1 MHLIMFDL
9 DGTLVDSANV
19 DSGCYLQALVDVF
32 GFDLDRID
40 RDWGNYPHV
49 TDAGIL
55 QTLCQTQLGRNP
67 TAIEVH
73 NYQQRFLELLNIA
86 VSRHPLQEIRGARE
100 LLYRLNRDPNYA
112 ISLATGGWQKTAQ
125 FKLQQIGLDRVLLP
139 MACADDAYA
148 RVEIMKCAYQ
158 RSIELYQQSHFETV
172 TYIGDGVWDGVASKA
187 LDYHFIGIGSGD
199 RANDLLATGA
209 KSVFPHY
216 RDLDSMMSSLPQ
228 PAPDTHRI
236 VTNSSAELG

>member
-19 DSGCYLQALVDVF
+19 DSECYLQALVDVF
-32 GFDLDRID
+32 GFDLDSID

-55 QTLCQTQLGRNP
+55 QTLCQTELARNP
-67 TAIEVH
+67 TEIEVH
-73 NYQQRFLELLNIA
+73 QYQQRFLELLNIA
-86 VSRHPLQEIRGARE
+86 VSQQPLQEICGAKE
-100 LLYRLNRDPNYA
+100 LLYRLDRDSNYA
-112 ISLATGGWQKTAQ
+112 ISLATGGWQKTAE

-139 MACADDAYA
+139 MACSDDAYA

-158 RSIELYQQSHFETV
+158 RSIELYQQSHFDTV
-172 TYIGDGVWDGVASKA
+172 TYIGDGVWDGVASKE

-199 RANDLLATGA
+199 RANDLFATGA
-209 KSVFPHY
+209 KYVFPHY
-216 RDLDSMMSSLPQ
+216 QNLESMMSSL
-228 PAPDTHRI
+228 AF
-236 VTNSSAELG
+236 

>member
-9 DGTLVDSANV
+9 DGTLVDSTNV

-32 GFDLDRID
+32 GFDLDLID

-55 QTLCQTQLGRNP
+55 QTLCQTELARNP
-67 TAIEVH
+67 TEIEVH
-73 NYQQRFLELLNIA
+73 HYQQRFLELLNIA
-86 VSRHPLQEIRGARE
+86 VSQQPLQEICGAKE
-100 LLYRLNRDPNYA
+100 LIYRLDRDPNYA

-125 FKLQQIGLDRVLLP
+125 FKLQQIRLDRFLLP
-139 MACADDAYA
+139 MACSDDAYA

-158 RSIELYQQSHFETV
+158 RSILQRRRSANEFYQQSHFETV
-172 TYIGDGVWDGVASKA
+172 TYIGDGVWDGVASKE

-199 RANDLLATGA
+199 RANVLFATGA
-209 KSVFPHY
+209 KYVFPHY
-216 RDLDSMMSSLPQ
+216 QDLESMMSSLALENKHLEP
-228 PAPDTHRI
+228 
-236 VTNSSAELG
+236 